1 MSGPQNIRL
10 EWHFSGIF
18 WDRWNQKWRL
28 FFTEMKGAKFPTTC
42 WRLKYSWIL
51 TILFSKF
58 HIRYLLCDLF
68 CIFLKR
74 EHCVG
79 FRIYFLTVIIRKTI
93 NDKIDNIDCTIT
105 YLAACMIMDF
115 CSSYADFYFTVKTF
129 VGQMFTRP
137 NFQNRSFL
145 TVTTQKKYSYLL
157 YPKLYSVLV
166 FSVPFFFTL
175 VDCIESKR
183 WTKGS
188 LKDII
193 FYNFIII
200 LKNGILLHSSNQ

>member
-1 MSGPQNIRL
+1 MFGPQNIRL

-68 CIFLKR
+68 CIFLER

-79 FRIYFLTVIIRKTI
+79 FRICFLTVIIRKTI

-137 NFQNRSFL
+137 NFQNRSLLRRITLIFDCDNS
-145 TVTTQKKYSYLL
+145 KKI
-157 YPKLYSVLV
+157 
-166 FSVPFFFTL
+166 FIFTL
-175 VDCIESKR
+175 SK
-183 WTKGS
+183 TLFS
-188 LKDII
+188 L
-193 FYNFIII
+193 
-200 LKNGILLHSSNQ
+200 GILCAIFLYACWLYWIKAMDERKFKRYHFL

>member
-1 MSGPQNIRL
+1 MFGPQNIRL

-79 FRIYFLTVIIRKTI
+79 FRICFLTVIIRKTI

-129 VGQMFTRP
+129 VGRNVHEAEFSKPFTFP
-137 NFQNRSFL
+137 KNHSYFWLWQL
-145 TVTTQKKYSYLL
+145 KKNIHIY
-157 YPKLYSVLV
+157 
-166 FSVPFFFTL
+166 F
-175 VDCIESKR
+175 IQ
-183 WTKGS
+183 
-188 LKDII
+188 
-193 FYNFIII
+193 NFIQSWYS
-200 LKNGILLHSSNQ
+200 LCHFSLRLLIVLNQSDGRKEV